1 MNIQYEI
8 KTDDIYGKGI
18 YVMENVKAGTC
29 VWTYTLNENVVEYDE
44 EQTISHLQNL
54 PNLESQQR
62 FLDLTFGKGCMLCL
76 ITDDGQYVNHS
87 DDPNCKTDLVTGNC
101 YAIKD
106 IEKGEQIFE
115 DYNSFN
121 YPSFLLDLLKKYKC
135 EPSYY
140 TINIE

>member
-18 YVMENVKAGTC
+18 YVMENIKSGTC
-29 VWTYTLNENVVEYDE
+29 IWTYTLNENVFEYNE
-44 EQTISHLQNL
+44 QQTISHLQNL

-76 ITDDGQYVNHS
+76 ITDDGKYVNHS
-87 DDPNCKTDLVTGNC
+87 DDPNCKTDLVSGNC

-121 YPSFLLDLLKKYKC
+121 HPSFLLDLLKKYNC
-135 EPSYY
+135 EPTCY
-140 TINIE
+140 TIK